1 MSTSIL
7 AMWMPGPFEWAMIVG
22 VALVVFGRRL
32 PDVARS
38 VGKSIV
44 EFKRGMR
51 DVKDDMETQ
60 SRIESSRP
68 SELPDDGAKTE
79 DSATPSSESSPKSS
93 TPSSESSPKSST
105 PS

>member
-7 AMWMPGPFEWAMIVG
+7 AMWMPGGLEWVVIG
-22 VALVVFGRRL
+22 VIALVVFGRRL

-44 EFKRGMR
+44 EFKRGLR
-51 DVKDDMETQ
+51 DVKEDIDTQ

-68 SELPDDGAKTE
+68 SELPADGAKAE
-79 DSATPSSESSPKSS
+79 DSGGAQAEDKAAPASESSQKSS
-93 TPSSESSPKSST
+93 TPS
-105 PS
+105 